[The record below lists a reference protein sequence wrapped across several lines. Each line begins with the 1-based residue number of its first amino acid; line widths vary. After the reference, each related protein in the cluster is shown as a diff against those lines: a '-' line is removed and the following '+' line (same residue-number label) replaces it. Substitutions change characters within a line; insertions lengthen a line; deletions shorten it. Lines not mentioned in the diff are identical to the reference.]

1 LSGEILAPDSLNPVG
16 ARATL
21 VTEPASK
28 RGNFL
33 AELKRRKVYRVAV
46 VYVIVGFAVIEG
58 AQLIFDALEFPR
70 AAWQL
75 VVVLTILGLPI
86 ALVLAWAL
94 EITPEGIRRTP
105 ALESA
110 VGPDGDEAGEPVA
123 RAAEPQPASIAVLP
137 FTDMSP
143 EGDQEYFCDGMAE
156 ELINALT
163 KVKELRVAAR
173 TSCFQFKGR
182 SEDVCEIAKKL
193 RVGSVLEG
201 SVRRAG
207 DRLRVTAQL
216 VSAEDGYHLWSETY
230 ERRLE
235 DVFAIQDEISRSI
248 VDTLRPTLVR
258 QPERDLVRASTQSM
272 EAYDHYLRGRHY
284 WEQRYKIGLEAAL
297 KYFQNAV
304 EIDPGFALAYRG
316 IGDCYTVLGIY
327 GFLPPDEGR
336 SKGKAA
342 VFRAL
347 ELDERLSEAHASL
360 GFSHQFYGFEWEQ
373 SEREYQRAIEL
384 SPGNAEAHTWYG
396 FLCGVQGR
404 YAEAFEHL
412 TIALQLDP
420 LSSYITSMLGVLKIY
435 VGDIEGGIRTLEGV
449 VERDP
454 RYLMAVWLLGW
465 GYSCASRFDE
475 AVRSGERA
483 LALSDGANFW
493 KGGLAM
499 WYGRA
504 GRRDEALELIDDLS
518 ERMTSEYVSPLTLAW
533 GYLGLGDEE
542 KFFEWLAKAV
552 AEQSPYLFSIHQD
565 SQYYPFRSHPRF
577 IELASQ
583 VGSGV
588 VRSHSPSD

>member
-1 LSGEILAPDSLNPVG
+1 MAESRWDL
-16 ARATL
+16 RT
-21 VTEPASK
+21 
-28 RGNFL
+28 FL
-33 AELKRRKVYRVAV
+33 AELKRRRVFRVAV
-46 VYVIVGFAVIEG
+46 VYAVVAFVIWQAAEIAVPG
-58 AQLIFDALEFPR
+58 LNLPD
-70 AAWQL
+70 W
-75 VVVLTILGLPI
+75 VLTLVILLTVLGFPI

-94 EITPEGIRRTP
+94 EITPEGIHRTP
-105 ALESA
+105 ALEPA
-110 VGPDGDEAGEPVA
+110 VGGDGED
-123 RAAEPQPASIAVLP
+123 AAEPAATPVEPQPTSIAVLP

-173 TSCFQFKGR
+173 TSSFQFKGK
-182 SEDVCEIAKKL
+182 SEDVCEIAKML

-216 VSAEDGYHLWSETY
+216 VTAEDGYHLWSETY
-230 ERRLE
+230 DRQLE
-235 DVFAIQDEISRSI
+235 DVFAIQDEISRAI
-248 VDTLRPTLVR
+248 VDALRPTLLGE
-258 QPERDLVRASTQSM
+258 PEARLVSASTKSM

-284 WEQRYKIGLEAAL
+284 WDQRYKVGLEAAL
-297 KYFQNAV
+297 KYFQKAV

-347 ELDERLSEAHASL
+347 ELDEGLSEAHASL
-360 GFSHQFYGFEWEQ
+360 GWSHFFYGFEWEL
-373 SEREYQRAIEL
+373 SEKEYQRAIEL
-384 SPGNAEAHTWYG
+384 SPSNAEAHTWYG
-396 FLCGVQGR
+396 VLCGAQGR

-412 TIALQLDP
+412 AIALQLDP

-435 VGDIEGGIRTLEGV
+435 AGDTEGGIRTLEEV

-454 RYLMAVWLLGW
+454 QYLMAVWLLGW
-465 GYSCASRFDE
+465 GYTCGSRHDE
-475 AVRSGERA
+475 AVRTGERA
-483 LALSDGANFW
+483 LALSNEANFW
-493 KGGLAM
+493 KGGLAL

-504 GRRDEALELIDDLS
+504 GLRDKALELIDDLS
-518 ERMTSEYVSPLTLAW
+518 ERMASEYVSPLVLTW

-542 KFFEWLAKAV
+542 KFFEWLAEAV
-552 AEQSPYLFSIHQD
+552 AEQSPYLFSIHLD
-565 SQYYPFRSHPRF
+565 PQYDPFRSHPRF
-577 IELASQ
+577 TELAKQ
-583 VGSGV
+583 IGAGV
-588 VRSHSPSD
+588 VDRYSPSD

>member
-1 LSGEILAPDSLNPVG
+1 MSE
-16 ARATL
+16 R
-21 VTEPASK
+21 ASK
-28 RGNFL
+28 LGHLL

-46 VYVIVGFAVIEG
+46 VYAVVAFAIWQVAEITFPALHLPEWVLTFVVVIVIIGF
-58 AQLIFDALEFPR
+58 
-70 AAWQL
+70 
-75 VVVLTILGLPI
+75 PI

-94 EITPEGIRRTP
+94 EVTPEGIRRTAPLPP
-105 ALESA
+105 AA
-110 VGPDGDEAGEPVA
+110 GRDGDEAAAPVSTT
-123 RAAEPQPASIAVLP
+123 AEPQPASIAVLP
-137 FTDMSP
+137 FSDMSP
-143 EGDQEYFCDGMAE
+143 ERDQEYFCDGMAE

-173 TSCFQFKGR
+173 TSSFQFKGK
-182 SEDVCEIAKKL
+182 SEDVREIARSL
-193 RVGSVLEG
+193 GVRSVLEG

-216 VSAEDGYHLWSETY
+216 VTAEDGYHLWSETY

-235 DVFAIQDEISRSI
+235 DVFAIQDEISRAI
-248 VDTLRPTLVR
+248 VDTLRPTLVGE
-258 QPERDLVRASTQSM
+258 PERDLVRASTQSM

-284 WEQRYKIGLEAAL
+284 WDQRYKVGLEAAL
-297 KYFQNAV
+297 KYFEKAV

-347 ELDERLSEAHASL
+347 ELDEGLSEAHASL
-360 GFSHQFYGFEWEQ
+360 GFSHQFYGFEWDL
-373 SEREYQRAIEL
+373 SEKEYQRAIEL

-396 FLCGVQGR
+396 ILCGAQGR
-404 YAEAFEHL
+404 YAEAFERL
-412 TIALQLDP
+412 AIALQLDP

-435 VGDIEGGIRTLEGV
+435 AGDTEGGISTLEGV

-465 GYSCASRFDE
+465 GYSCASRFEE

-504 GRRDEALELIDDLS
+504 GRRNEALELIDDLS
-518 ERMTSEYVSPLTLAW
+518 QRMTSEYVSPLMLNW

-565 SQYYPFRSHPRF
+565 LQYDRFRSDPRF
-577 IELASQ
+577 TELARK

-588 VRSHSPSD
+588 VKSASAGRGFRE

>member
-1 LSGEILAPDSLNPVG
+1 MSE
-16 ARATL
+16 RASRL
-21 VTEPASK
+21 
-28 RGNFL
+28 GHLL
-33 AELKRRKVYRVAV
+33 AELKRRKVYRVGVVYAV
-46 VYVIVGFAVIEG
+46 VAFVIWQVAEITFP
-58 AQLIFDALEFPR
+58 ALHLPEWVLTF
-70 AAWQL
+70 
-75 VVVLTILGLPI
+75 VVVVVILGFPI

-105 ALESA
+105 MLEPA
-110 VGPDGDEAGEPVA
+110 VGLDGEEAAEPVA
-123 RAAEPQPASIAVLP
+123 TAAEPQPASIAVLP

-173 TSCFQFKGR
+173 TSSFQFKGK
-182 SEDVCEIAKKL
+182 SEDVREIARSL
-193 RVGSVLEG
+193 GVRSVLEG

-216 VSAEDGYHLWSETY
+216 VTAEDGYHLWSETY
-230 ERRLE
+230 DRQLE
-235 DVFAIQDEISRSI
+235 DVFAIQDEISRAI
-248 VDTLRPTLVR
+248 VDALRPTLVKE
-258 QPERDLVRASTQSM
+258 PERDLVRASTQNM

-284 WEQRYKIGLEAAL
+284 WDQRYKIGLEAAL
-297 KYFQNAV
+297 KYFQKAV

-327 GFLPPDEGR
+327 GFLPPEEGL
-336 SKGKAA
+336 SKGKTA

-360 GFSHQFYGFEWEQ
+360 GWSHFFFGFEWEL
-373 SEREYQRAIEL
+373 SEKEYQRAIEL

-396 FLCGVQGR
+396 VLCGAQGR

-412 TIALQLDP
+412 AIALQLDP
-420 LSSYITSMLGVLKIY
+420 LSAYITSMLGVLKIY
-435 VGDIEGGIRTLEGV
+435 AGDIEGGIRTLEGV

-465 GYSCASRFDE
+465 GYTCGSRHDE
-475 AVRSGERA
+475 AVRTGERA
-483 LALSDGANFW
+483 LALSNEANFW
-493 KGGLAM
+493 KGGLAL

-504 GRRDEALELIDDLS
+504 GQRDEALELIDDLS
-518 ERMTSEYVSPLTLAW
+518 ERMASEYVSPLVLAW

-542 KFFEWLAKAV
+542 KFFEWLTQAV
-552 AEQSPYLFSIHQD
+552 AEQSPYLFSMHLD
-565 SQYYPFRSHPRF
+565 PQYDPFRSHPRF
-577 IELASQ
+577 TELASR

-588 VRSHSPSD
+588 VNRYSASD

>member
-1 LSGEILAPDSLNPVG
+1 MAESRWDL
-16 ARATL
+16 RT
-21 VTEPASK
+21 
-28 RGNFL
+28 FL
-33 AELKRRKVYRVAV
+33 AELKRRRVFRVAV
-46 VYVIVGFAVIEG
+46 VYAVVAFVIWQAAEIAVPG
-58 AQLIFDALEFPR
+58 LNLPD
-70 AAWQL
+70 W
-75 VVVLTILGLPI
+75 VLTLVILLTVLGFPI

-94 EITPEGIRRTP
+94 EITPEGIHRTP
-105 ALESA
+105 ALEPA
-110 VGPDGDEAGEPVA
+110 VGGDGED
-123 RAAEPQPASIAVLP
+123 AAEPAATPVEPQPTSIAVLP

-173 TSCFQFKGR
+173 TSSFQFKGK
-182 SEDVCEIAKKL
+182 SEDVCEIAKML

-216 VSAEDGYHLWSETY
+216 VTAEDGYHLWSETY
-230 ERRLE
+230 DRQLE
-235 DVFAIQDEISRSI
+235 DVFAIQDEISRAI
-248 VDTLRPTLVR
+248 VDALRPTLLGE
-258 QPERDLVRASTQSM
+258 PEARLVSASTKSM

-284 WEQRYKIGLEAAL
+284 WDQRYKVGLEAAL
-297 KYFQNAV
+297 KYFQKAV

-347 ELDERLSEAHASL
+347 ELNEELSEAHASL
-360 GFSHQFYGFEWEQ
+360 GWSHFFYGFEWEL
-373 SEREYQRAIEL
+373 SEKEYQRAIEL
-384 SPGNAEAHTWYG
+384 SPSNAEAHTWYG
-396 FLCGVQGR
+396 VLCGAQGR

-412 TIALQLDP
+412 AIALQLDP

-435 VGDIEGGIRTLEGV
+435 AGDTEGGIRTLEEV

-454 RYLMAVWLLGW
+454 QYLMAVWLLGW
-465 GYSCASRFDE
+465 GYTCGSRHDE
-475 AVRSGERA
+475 AVRTGERA
-483 LALSDGANFW
+483 LALSNEANFW
-493 KGGLAM
+493 KGGLAL

-504 GRRDEALELIDDLS
+504 GLRDKALELIDDLS
-518 ERMTSEYVSPLTLAW
+518 ERMASEYVSPLVLTW

-542 KFFEWLAKAV
+542 KFFEWLAEAV
-552 AEQSPYLFSIHQD
+552 AEQSPYLFSIHLD
-565 SQYYPFRSHPRF
+565 PQYDPFRSHPRF
-577 IELASQ
+577 TELAKQ
-583 VGSGV
+583 IGAGV
-588 VRSHSPSD
+588 VDRYSPSD

>member
-1 LSGEILAPDSLNPVG
+1 M
-16 ARATL
+16 
-21 VTEPASK
+21 
-28 RGNFL
+28 
-33 AELKRRKVYRVAV
+33 AELKRRRVFRVAV
-46 VYVIVGFAVIEG
+46 VYAVVAFVIWQAAEIAVPG
-58 AQLIFDALEFPR
+58 LNLPD
-70 AAWQL
+70 W
-75 VVVLTILGLPI
+75 VLTLVILLTVLGFPI

-94 EITPEGIRRTP
+94 EITPEGIHRTP
-105 ALESA
+105 ALEPA
-110 VGPDGDEAGEPVA
+110 VGGDGED
-123 RAAEPQPASIAVLP
+123 AAEPAATPVEPQPTSIAVLP

-173 TSCFQFKGR
+173 TSSFQFKGK
-182 SEDVCEIAKKL
+182 SEDVCEIAKML

-216 VSAEDGYHLWSETY
+216 VTAEDGYHLWSETY
-230 ERRLE
+230 DRQLE
-235 DVFAIQDEISRSI
+235 DVFAIQDEISRAI
-248 VDTLRPTLVR
+248 VDALRPTLLGE
-258 QPERDLVRASTQSM
+258 PEARLVSASTKSM

-284 WEQRYKIGLEAAL
+284 WDQRYKVGLEAAL
-297 KYFQNAV
+297 KYFQKAV

-347 ELDERLSEAHASL
+347 ELNEELSEAHASL
-360 GFSHQFYGFEWEQ
+360 GWSHFFYGFEWEL
-373 SEREYQRAIEL
+373 SEKEYQRAIEL
-384 SPGNAEAHTWYG
+384 SPSNAEAHTWYG
-396 FLCGVQGR
+396 VLCGAQGR

-412 TIALQLDP
+412 AIALQLDP

-435 VGDIEGGIRTLEGV
+435 AGDTEGGIRTLEEV

-454 RYLMAVWLLGW
+454 QYLMAVWLLGW
-465 GYSCASRFDE
+465 GYTCGSRHDE
-475 AVRSGERA
+475 AVRTGERA
-483 LALSDGANFW
+483 LALSNEANFW
-493 KGGLAM
+493 KGGLAL

-504 GRRDEALELIDDLS
+504 GLRDKALELIDDLS
-518 ERMTSEYVSPLTLAW
+518 ERMASEYVSPLVLTW

-542 KFFEWLAKAV
+542 KFFEWLAEAV
-552 AEQSPYLFSIHQD
+552 AEQSPYLFSIHLD
-565 SQYYPFRSHPRF
+565 PQYDPFRSHPRF
-577 IELASQ
+577 TELAKQ
-583 VGSGV
+583 IGAGV
-588 VRSHSPSD
+588 VDRYSPSD